1 VPVTAE
7 LRHPDDRD
15 PSFDGVCVGTLARNG
30 IYGRG
35 VVNALTAVL
44 D

>member
-1 VPVTAE
+1 LAH
-7 LRHPDDRD
+7 RDDRD
-15 PSFDGVCVGTLARNG
+15 PSFDGVCEGTLARNG

-35 VVNALTAVL
+35 MLTAVL